1 MKKTVFL
8 HIGLPKT
15 GTSLVQRGGRAFF
28 GGPERFTARNLQDG
42 WRAFGAANL
51 IFLRF
56 EWLCQ
61 AGRREFHAV
70 SEMQVALNRERDC
83 GLRRLASA

>member
-15 GTSLVQRGGRAFF
+15 GTSLVQRRGRAF
-28 GGPERFTARNLQDG
+28 
-42 WRAFGAANL
+42 FGAANL